1 MKRERLT
8 CCTRQCRATR
18 CFQLVRRAFPHP
30 RNRLD
35 PTPDDSRSISACIER
50 KFSYFNRFSFYFLRL
65 PVPAT
70 LKWSWPD
77 FLDSKKKTDLIIR
90 RIQIN
95 DCYYHFNELWQFKI
109 QPNCQ
114 LVRTVVNWSDESIVI
129 AEQIVVEPF
138 GVHISEAER
147 PHLKMLHPNN

>member
-1 MKRERLT
+1 MT
-8 CCTRQCRATR
+8 W
-18 CFQLVRRAFPHP
+18 
-30 RNRLD
+30 
-35 PTPDDSRSISACIER
+35 
-50 KFSYFNRFSFYFLRL
+50 FLRL
-65 PVPAT
+65 YR
-70 LKWSWPD
+70 
-77 FLDSKKKTDLIIR
+77 KTDLIIR

-95 DCYYHFNELWQFKI
+95 YCYYHFNELWQFKI